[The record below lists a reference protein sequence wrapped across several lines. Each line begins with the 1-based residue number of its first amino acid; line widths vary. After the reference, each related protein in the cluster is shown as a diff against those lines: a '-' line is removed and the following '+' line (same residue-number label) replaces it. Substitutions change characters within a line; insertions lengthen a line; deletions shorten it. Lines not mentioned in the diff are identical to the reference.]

1 MRGGAGAGGGKASR
15 ACSHA
20 LWLTSDS
27 PSVRPA
33 VGAGG
38 DAAGQREVC
47 GRSLGKSTVI
57 RERKKRHIVLLQNHY
72 IQLTN
77 KPGQCGG

>member
-1 MRGGAGAGGGKASR
+1 MGGGKARR

-20 LWLTSDS
+20 LWLRSDS

-33 VGAGG
+33 AGAGG
-38 DAAGQREVC
+38 DAAGQREEVC
-47 GRSLGKSTVI
+47 GGSLGKSTVI
-57 RERKKRHIVLLQNHY
+57 RERKNRHTVLLQNHY